1 MIRTFP
7 NLKITDKNGNIVY
20 MDSLLDIQ
28 PYYLKVHDKNNKN
41 SGDVEEE
48 IMGEWWFWGRRKK
61 SSLTE
66 KPQRRL

>member
-41 SGDVEEE
+41 SEEVEEE
-48 IMGEWWFWGRRKK
+48 IMGE
-61 SSLTE
+61 
-66 KPQRRL
+66 